1 MSLITGSREGG
12 REKMNKSGMGAQR
25 SRKTGDLDV
34 VQVLLDR
41 MPDSAFAVD
50 PDGRIVYAN
59 QSACRLLGYS
69 ADELLTLGATDI
81 MESSAAERALRGR
94 ELRAAGSLTF
104 SSDCRLKGG
113 GGFPVRLTA
122 SRAEIGGREYRLLFM
137 HDARAEKQTVEALE
151 RALSESA
158 RRQEEVTALLG
169 ASRAVLEQRELSE
182 AACSIFTA
190 CKGLIGAT
198 GGYVALLSD
207 DGLQNNVIF
216 LESGGMACTVDPEL
230 PMPIRGLRAE
240 AYRMGEPVYENHFD
254 TSHWTEF
261 IPGGHMVMRNV
272 LFAPMKIDGKAV
284 GLFGLANKPQ
294 DFTPEDAR
302 IAAGFGE
309 LAAIALVNARALTS
323 VERSE
328 GRLRSIV
335 QAANDAIISADT
347 AGNIVF
353 WNKAAEVIFGYSP
366 DEAIGRPVTMLMPE
380 RFRDAHGSAMRRA
393 AEQEQWKTIRKTAD
407 VIGVRKDGR
416 EFPIE
421 LSLAAWQAGQE
432 SGCTAVLRD
441 ITERKRAEE
450 EVRRQQATIRELSTP
465 VLPLV
470 PELLIVPLIGSVD
483 SQRARQLTEQLLKS
497 IRANRARVVVIDVTG
512 VATMDTVVAN
522 HLVQAAKGARLLGAR
537 VVLTGISRDIA
548 HTLVTLG
555 VDLSELR
562 TVGDLQSGIEEG
574 LRLLGYQL
582 NRGGA
587 GRSHAG
593 GGLGQSANRP
603 GE

>member
-1 MSLITGSREGG
+1 
-12 REKMNKSGMGAQR
+12 MGVQR
-25 SRKTGDLDV
+25 SRKTGALGV
-34 VQVLLDR
+34 VQVLLDH

-50 PDGRIVYAN
+50 PDGRIAYAN
-59 QSACRLLGYS
+59 QSAGRLLGYS
-69 ADELLTLGATDI
+69 ADELLTLRATDI
-81 MESSAAERALRGR
+81 MEPSAAERALRGR

-137 HDARAEKQTVEALE
+137 HDARAEKQTVEALD

-158 RRQEEVTALLG
+158 RRQEEVTALLA
-169 ASRAVLEQRELSE
+169 ASRAILGQRELSQ
-182 AACSIFTA
+182 AARSIFTA
-190 CKGLIGAT
+190 CKSLIGAT

-216 LESGGMACTVDPEL
+216 LESGGMACTVDPQL

-254 TSHWTEF
+254 TSRWTTF

-272 LFAPMKIDGKAV
+272 LFAPMKIHGKAV

-335 QAANDAIISADT
+335 QAANDPIVTADT

-353 WNKAAEVIFGYSP
+353 WNKAAEVVFGYSP
-366 DEAIGRPVTMLMPE
+366 EEAIGRPVTMLMPE
-380 RFRDAHGSAMRRA
+380 RFRDAHSGALRRA
-393 AEQEQWKTIRKTAD
+393 AGQEQWKTIGRTAN

-421 LSLAAWQAGQE
+421 LSLAAWQSGQE

-470 PELLIVPLIGSVD
+470 RELLIVPLIGSVD

-497 IRANRARVVVIDVTG
+497 IRANRARVAVIDVTG

-537 VVLTGISRDIA
+537 VILTGISRAIA

-562 TVGDLQSGIEEG
+562 TAGDLQSGIEEG

-582 NRGGA
+582 NCGGA

-593 GGLGQSANRP
+593 GGSGPFPDRP

>member
-1 MSLITGSREGG
+1 MPEG
-12 REKMNKSGMGAQR
+12 
-25 SRKTGDLDV
+25 
-34 VQVLLDR
+34 
-41 MPDSAFAVD
+41 AFAVD

-59 QSACRLLGYS
+59 QPACRLLGYS
-69 ADELLTLGATDI
+69 ADELLTLGAADI

-104 SSDCRLKGG
+104 SSECRLKGG
-113 GGFPVRLTA
+113 GGFAVRLTA

-137 HDARAEKQTVEALE
+137 HDARAEKPTAEAFE

-158 RRQEEVTALLG
+158 RRQQEVTALLG

-182 AACSIFTA
+182 AARCIFTA
-190 CKGLIGAT
+190 CKALIGAS

-254 TSHWTEF
+254 TSRWTEF
-261 IPGGHMVMRNV
+261 IPGGHMVLRNV
-272 LFAPMKIDGKAV
+272 LFAPMKVGGKAV

-309 LAAIALVNARALTS
+309 LAAIALVNARALAS

-335 QAANDAIISADT
+335 QAANDAIISTDT

-353 WNKAAEVIFGYSP
+353 WNKAAEAIFGYSP
-366 DEAIGRPVTMLMPE
+366 EEAVGRPATMLMPE
-380 RFRDAHGSAMRRA
+380 RFRDAHRNALQRA
-393 AEQEQWKTIRKTAD
+393 AGQEQWKAIRKTAD

-421 LSLAAWQAGQE
+421 LSLAGWQAGQE

-450 EVRRQQATIRELSTP
+450 EVQRQQATIRELSTP